1 MNKDDDDDL
10 PPYHQGPV
18 TVLIVSDT
26 ETNDNALVRNS
37 WNTQWNGSQ
46 SSSYPRKAMTDAGL
60 EGCPRVISS

>member
-1 MNKDDDDDL
+1 MNKDDDDDP

-26 ETNDNALVRNS
+26 ETNDALVRNS